1 MVIIGLTG
9 SIAMGKTTVAGMFRR
24 LGIPLHEAD
33 AAVHRL
39 LGPGGRAVAAVRY
52 VFPEVV
58 RGGRVD
64 RTALGRAVFA
74 DPAAL
79 ERLEGLLHPLVAEE
93 TAAFL
98 RRAARRGARVVVL
111 DVPLLLE
118 TGGERRC
125 DIVAVVSAPAHIQ
138 RQRALARPGM
148 TRERLGRILAR
159 QMPDAAKRRRADAV
173 IRTGLTRA
181 DTFRQVRR
189 LARRAR
195 AMHGGRWPPKRGWRR
210 PQRG

>member
-24 LGIPLHEAD
+24 LGIPVHEAD

-39 LGPGGRAVAAVRY
+39 LGPGGRAVAAVRW

-148 TRERLGRILAR
+148 SRERLGRILAR

-195 AMHGGRWPPKRGWRR
+195 ATRGGRWPPPRGWLK